1 MRLNWGQTH
10 FVLSLKRG
18 FRASQLHSEEG
29 ILPEKKAIQVWGLEQ
44 RKSVRTG
51 SARGVQQTSPR
62 LTRLKSSRRQRNAR
76 LTGYITATILVK
88 NHKMAAMVL
97 FKAILRDWTPLIY
110 VQFLLLQFRHIAA
123 KQVIENVP

>member
-1 MRLNWGQTH
+1 MRPWTTQVGENRVCQGGTAN
-10 FVLSLKRG
+10 LSSIDS
-18 FRASQLHSEEG
+18 SQ
-29 ILPEKKAIQVWGLEQ
+29 ILRE
-44 RKSVRTG
+44 T
-51 SARGVQQTSPR
+51 
-62 LTRLKSSRRQRNAR
+62 RNAR